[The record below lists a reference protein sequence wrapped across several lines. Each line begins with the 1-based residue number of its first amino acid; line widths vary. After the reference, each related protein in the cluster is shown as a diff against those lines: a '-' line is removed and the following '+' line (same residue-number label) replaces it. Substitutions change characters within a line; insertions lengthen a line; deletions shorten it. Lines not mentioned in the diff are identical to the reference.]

1 MVDALRATHRA
12 LRPRGVLIDLRPD
25 ASRPPRLVAGC
36 RVRGTL
42 APRSGSRGDDLAAD
56 AAVSAVVEAGL
67 FRRGRGAGHLWHGTT
82 FASLAELSAYV
93 RSNRRWPA
101 FAPGARSALAPFR
114 DGPIVCRRAVKF
126 ELLDHLA
133 P

>member
-1 MVDALRATHRA
+1 MVDALRAAHRA

-25 ASRPPRLVAGC
+25 ASRPPRLLAGG

-42 APRSGSRGDDLAAD
+42 APRPGSRDDDLAAD
-56 AAVSAVVEAGL
+56 AAVSAVVDAGL
-67 FRRGRGAGHLWHGTT
+67 FQRGRGAGHLWHGTS

-101 FAPGARSALAPFR
+101 LAPGTRRALAPFR
-114 DGPIVCRRAVKF
+114 DGPIACRRAVQF
-126 ELLDHLA
+126 ELLDRL
-133 P
+133 PP

>member
-1 MVDALRATHRA
+1 MVDALRAAHRA
-12 LRPRGVLIDLRPD
+12 LRPHGVLVDLRPD
-25 ASRPPRLVAGC
+25 ASRPPRLVAGG

-42 APRSGSRGDDLAAD
+42 ATRPGSRRDDLAAD
-56 AAVSAVVEAGL
+56 AAVTAAVDAGL

-101 FAPGARSALAPFR
+101 FAPGVRRTLAPFR
-114 DGPIVCRRAVKF
+114 AGPIVCRRAVKF
-126 ELLDHLA
+126 ELLDRLTQ
-133 P
+133 